1 MNINRESKKNEA
13 VLVYNDEK
21 FIIWQDKVSKWYFSY
36 GNLSEVSTGQSEL
49 QLALNVIHET
59 INEQIDFSK
68 KTRRS

>member
-1 MNINRESKKNEA
+1 MNISRESKKNEA
-13 VLVYNDEK
+13 VLVHNGER

-36 GNLSEVSTGQSEL
+36 GNLNEVCTGQSEL

-59 INEQIDFSK
+59 VNEQIDFSK